1 MLCYCKKCGRIISY
15 SEYIECERI
24 CDFCQIPVYPV
35 PEEFVATDYSLK
47 NGVEEQFMDE
57 YIKSSPEF
65 DPDAFARRLEYEV
78 AHANDFNE
86 SMAFYNNSK
95 ASSQGRASGNPYG
108 VECPYCHAANVRKI
122 SFLGRAV
129 SSSIFGL
136 GSGKIGKQWH
146 CNKCGSDF

>member
-1 MLCYCKKCGRIISY
+1 MLHYCKKCGRIVSY
-15 SEYIECERI
+15 SEDYEKI
-24 CDFCQIPVYPV
+24 CDFCYSPVYPI
-35 PEEFVATDYSLK
+35 PEEFVVSKYSMK
-47 NGVEEQFMDE
+47 KGIREQFIDE

-65 DPDAFARRLEYEV
+65 DPDAFARREERSAADIKY
-78 AHANDFNE
+78 FNE

-95 ASSQGRASGNPYG
+95 VSMADRAGGNPYG

-122 SFLGRAV
+122 SFLGRSL
-129 SSSIFGL
+129 SSGILGL